1 MRNDDLLKSLDLQ
14 LLRARQAADELRLN
28 LHLARMDA
36 RTAWSDLTPRL
47 HEAERLAKEVTE
59 VSLKAATE
67 IAAKFREF
75 RGPRGDG
82 RRDWQH

>member
-14 LLRARQAADELRLN
+14 LLRARQAADELRVN

-47 HEAERLAKEVTE
+47 HEAERLAREVTE
-59 VSLKAATE
+59 VSLKAASE
-67 IAAKFREF
+67 IAARFREF
-75 RGPRGDG
+75 RTTLGDAQ
-82 RRDWQH
+82 RPWRH